1 MWPWTW
7 RQQSNLLAW
16 HSGPWWCITI
26 PNLVTKGSAV
36 EETLS
41 RYTFTEIV
49 NLSSDLDHDH
59 NRAVQSFH
67 RTIRLMLMCNQ
78 TNSGRKRISNSEDNN
93 RNCNIL
99 IIWALAITLTLKIA
113 NQSSCMTLWPM
124 MVHHQFKFAFRRFS
138 SWGDIIQMNRHRYL
152 ETFLWLRPRQQHC
165 KSNLF
170 TRQSS
175 LWCHQT

>member
-113 NQSSCMTLWPM
+113 NQSFCMTLRLM
-124 MVHHQFKFAFRRFS
+124 MMHHNIKFGNKLFGGLEVII
-138 SWGDIIQMNRHRYL
+138 WTNIDILTLCCDLNL
-152 ETFLWLRPRQQHC
+152 ER
-165 KSNLF
+165 SNPILPEG
-170 TRQSS
+170 T
-175 LWCHQT
+175 LA